1 MHDNNTTGQR
11 RTLYVTDMDGTLLD
25 LYSRVSPE
33 SASIIHRLSREGALI
48 TVATARTPATVV
60 PLMRDCHTSVPYVT
74 MTGAALWNPV
84 EGKYGGIALI
94 PDDTAARVREVI
106 ESFGLHPFIYTITPD
121 NRLLAAYHNGL
132 MNRAERK
139 FVEERTGLALKRFHL
154 DNPGGMAPFLP
165 RTILYF
171 AIGDAEATSA
181 AAEALTRMGGCA
193 VSSYM
198 DNTVPGMGILEVFA
212 SGIDKGAV
220 VKRLAS
226 RLGADRIVAFGD
238 NLNDLPLFAVA
249 DIPVAVENAL
259 PEVKAAAE
267 VVIGTND
274 TDAVARF
281 IESDFMTDCYAKN

>member
-1 MHDNNTTGQR
+1 M
-11 RTLYVTDMDGTLLD
+11 
-25 LYSRVSPE
+25 
-33 SASIIHRLSREGALI
+33 RE
-48 TVATARTPATVV
+48 
-60 PLMRDCHTSVPYVT
+60 CHTSVPFVT
-74 MTGAALWNPV
+74 INDTSLWNPV
-84 EGKYGGIALI
+84 EGKYGGFALI
-94 PDDTAARVREVI
+94 PDDTAARVRDFFVNDTATTE
-106 ESFGLHPFIYTITPD
+106 IYTITPD
-121 NRLLAAYHNGL
+121 NRLLAAYHNEH